1 MRLPVGGKGMWIIN
15 QLLSQSLNHILWVIL
30 GLAAWIGTYFQL
42 YYMKSDTFA
51 NVVTLVLSVLP
62 LLIAFVSFNVGVAR
76 LSGKQHYVAW
86 VFLIL
91 GMFSFGYF
99 LFLYLSSSKVRTV
112 LKDRGI
118 LMGTTRKILLQK
130 QEKRQVALLLIQVL
144 LGAISVLVS
153 VTLLIWGG
161 WELIQG
167 PAPLTGLILAII
179 GGGMLGLDRWPKG
192 SFKKWRIEGWR
203 INPFLVTYSALME
216 GSVSPQPDAEPVPAA
231 TL

>member
-1 MRLPVGGKGMWIIN
+1 
-15 QLLSQSLNHILWVIL
+15 LNNILWIIL
-30 GLAAWIGTYFQL
+30 GLAAWIGTYLQL
-42 YYMKSDTFA
+42 YYMKSDIFA
-51 NVVTLVLSVLP
+51 DVVTLILSVLP
-62 LLIAFVSFNVGVAR
+62 LLIAFVSFNVAAAR
-76 LSGKQHYVAW
+76 LSGKQHNVAL

-91 GMFSFGYF
+91 GVVSSGYF
-99 LFLYLSSSKVRTV
+99 LLLYLSNSKVRTV

-118 LMGTTRKILLQK
+118 FRGTTRKVALQK
-130 QEKRQVALLLIQVL
+130 RKVALLLTQVL

-167 PAPLTGLILAII
+167 WAPTGLTLAII

-192 SFKKWRIEGWR
+192 RFKKWRIEGWH

-216 GSVSPQPDAEPVPAA
+216 GSVLPQPDAARAPAVA
-231 TL
+231 S